1 MTLPEL
7 MTLAGTDPDRIIT
20 MSESDLKAYL
30 SPLFPDCRPSVERAA
45 AVERKAKIDK
55 AQSTLKAMDL
65 FDQLR
70 NKS

>member
-20 MSESDLKAYL
+20 MSESELKAYL
-30 SPLFPDCRPSVERAA
+30 APLFPDCRPSVERVA